1 LAKARQSDFDEKSRV
16 RGQEMLQHDFSYVI
30 AAERGCENGR
40 GCVFQSSR
48 KYAEKEENEH
58 TLLSLVVL

>member
-1 LAKARQSDFDEKSRV
+1 
-16 RGQEMLQHDFSYVI
+16 MLQHDFSYVI